1 MRSAWATPDR
11 VAVPDGLHE
20 RIASST
26 WAKPRWWQL
35 SARGWRPVALAVPA
49 LAGLLGIAVWRTISV
64 PVGEVPRAASLVA
77 SDRGVPVATRNQ
89 STKSGEHN
97 RGVVDVKPSLTRIPA
112 VGAITAKRVIAR
124 SGNPGSGL
132 VARVAEPARESR
144 RPVMA
149 TVSRVRDQ
157 DLTVA
162 SPSAIGDRLSVQPA
176 TVLAAVP
183 ADKSAPSS
191 RVSLGADT
199 SAVSP
204 SPSMSARVAAGG
216 PTLGT
221 TVFLASVEDD
231 SSRSSYQDELIAQS
245 EASRKPG
252 VAGFAG
258 AAEANRVSVVQ
269 APVATG
275 KR

>member
-1 MRSAWATPDR
+1 MHSAWATPDR
-11 VAVPDGLHE
+11 VAVPDGLYE
-20 RIASST
+20 RIASAT

-35 SARGWRPVALAVPA
+35 SPAGVRPALLAVPA
-49 LAGLLGIAVWRTISV
+49 LAGLLGIVVWRTMSV
-64 PVGEVPRAASLVA
+64 PVVDVPRGAGPVGPEQ
-77 SDRGVPVATRNQ
+77 GVPVAIRDQPWRLGGQGRDLVNA
-89 STKSGEHN
+89 
-97 RGVVDVKPSLTRIPA
+97 KPSLTRIPV
-112 VGAITAKRVIAR
+112 VGAIAAKRGIAR
-124 SGNPGSGL
+124 AGNPGLGL
-132 VARVAEPARESR
+132 VARVAESPRESR

-157 DLTVA
+157 DLAVA
-162 SPSAIGDRLSVQPA
+162 SRSGIGDRFSVQPA
-176 TVLAAVP
+176 TVVAAVP
-183 ADKSAPSS
+183 VDTLGPSS

-199 SAVSP
+199 TAVSP
-204 SPSMSARVAAGG
+204 SPSMSARVAAGT

-221 TVFLASVEDD
+221 TMVLASVEDD

-252 VAGFAG
+252 VAGFAA